1 MSNIDYNWADW
12 SDYDNVICHDTL
24 PHQTVYLGNLRRI
37 VTFNFQPDV
46 KLGLR
51 LIVHCFDKGEYEY
64 ELMDGKEKMPFE
76 SAQEIFFGILE
87 ICTEDGYDGI

>member
-1 MSNIDYNWADW
+1 MSNDYNWADW
-12 SDYDNVICHDTL
+12 SEFDNVICHDTL

-37 VTFNFQPDV
+37 VTFNFEYEV

-64 ELMDGKEKMPFE
+64 QLLQGKKELQFE
-76 SAQEIFFGILE
+76 AAQELFFDILAAV
-87 ICTEDGYDGI
+87 IEDGYDGI